1 MEDIKDIIQRYDES
15 GRSLIESHY
24 IISKDILIASASL
37 LGILISLTNTTNDCY
52 LARVFFVLSL
62 LLLSLGILMVGI
74 SMFSKLSTDRY
85 CLSRSMWML
94 NCARD
99 KKEYIE
105 PGFKKTKISFYKAL
119 IAGIFLLISSM
130 VTLVIF
136 IAIRNDIFNY
146 SGSGL

>member
-1 MEDIKDIIQRYDES
+1 
-15 GRSLIESHY
+15 
-24 IISKDILIASASL
+24 
-37 LGILISLTNTTNDCY
+37 
-52 LARVFFVLSL
+52 
-62 LLLSLGILMVGI
+62 MVGI

-105 PGFKKTKISFYKAL
+105 PEFKKTKISFYKAL